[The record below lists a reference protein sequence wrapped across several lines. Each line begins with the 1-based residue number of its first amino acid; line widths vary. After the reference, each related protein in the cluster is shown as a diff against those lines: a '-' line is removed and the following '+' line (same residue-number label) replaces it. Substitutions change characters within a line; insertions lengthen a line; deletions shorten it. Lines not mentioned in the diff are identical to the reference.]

1 MIIQV
6 KHNDD
11 DGDDYDCDDDSDD
24 DDCDDDGGDVV
35 RADDGIP
42 PAATSWCRG
51 PRALVKAANICVR

>member
-51 PRALVKAANICVR
+51 PRTLVKAANICVR

>member
-11 DGDDYDCDDDSDD
+11 DGDD

-51 PRALVKAANICVR
+51 PRALIKAANICVR

>member
-6 KHNDD
+6 KHSDD
-11 DGDDYDCDDDSDD
+11 DGDDNDCD
-24 DDCDDDGGDVV
+24 DDCDDDGGDVGGDVV